1 MSAIIRSNRIGHL
14 ADALADTLSNQS
26 GESSHNNFCK
36 ALTPDPIVVA
46 HPGMERWLRL
56 QLAQRLGIVM
66 AAQFHLPAGFV
77 GTLLYSGLT
86 QRSPLDNRQNL
97 IWMIYRALQAPTA
110 SGRPTSWQRAVRSYL
125 NDGQVG
131 AEVRRYDLA
140 AQLANLYERYSYGRP
155 AWLLHWEE
163 GRRGQCGRSDREGK
177 ELEGWQADLWQH
189 LTAAAGDFL
198 KDPADPQAQPQVPP
212 HRAAMLRD
220 FDPGQARLPE
230 RLHIFA
236 LPVLPAL
243 LGEFLPALEGQV
255 DVRLYDLLPGQQYYG
270 DVRRDS
276 DGVERSAGERLFGLL
291 GQVTRDSQQ
300 LLLDLEERAPGEYG
314 NRDLFA
320 PPPTGDRLLAQ
331 VQRAVGELGL
341 EPSAKEPAN
350 KASADK
356 ASADKASANKA
367 SADKASADQLSADP
381 QPDDLSLQVHSCHSP
396 LREVQ
401 VLRDRLLQLFAADKS
416 LDPSEVLVMAPDIN
430 LYENPIR
437 AVFGTAEGNLRLPW
451 SLADRPWSNDSPL
464 IRTLLSLL
472 QPEQGEFSLPQ
483 VFALLDMDFV
493 HRRLGLDIS
502 AVAALRDWSADAG
515 ARLGSAG
522 MRSGLDKLYSWDRAI
537 ASLLSGFAMNPQVGL
552 PQVRP
557 LGELHWSGAE
567 WVSTLYLFVRQLQ
580 RLRELCA
587 RAPGIEQWEKICDLL
602 CDLVHTGNSDESQ
615 QLGDFKTA
623 FRQTLDRARRAGL
636 ESLPLASLHANLRDN
651 LDGIGL
657 ERGFLTGAI
666 TFCSL
671 VPMRSIPARVIC
683 LMGMQAGSF
692 PRRQTSNSLDLMEGQ
707 HRPGDRSQRN
717 DDLHVF
723 LQALLSAQDHFI
735 LTYEG
740 RNLRDNSEQA
750 LAIPASELLSLLPEQ
765 ARRQVFSEHP
775 MQPFSSRYGQ
785 GDLRTYGAEWLPT
798 GSDSAARK
806 ISAADSQVE
815 PPARTG
821 TLQQG
826 QLPEPPERLGLGRLQ
841 RFLHSPAQAMLTES
855 LHMQLPPLRG
865 ALEDSEPYSMNAL
878 DLWKLG
884 DWMVRWKLHDELS
897 ITTHLRRHELLPAGR
912 GYAKQLRRTFV
923 EATRW
928 GETMRQ
934 EIPANPQLQQLQV
947 QLRNCTLTGQLP
959 IAPGEPLIRWRY
971 GRVRPQDSLDLWL
984 EHLLR
989 TATSAD
995 SEPLSDSLFLT
1006 PKQARG
1012 GKPMAS
1018 FGHRSVFAGAADLTP
1033 ERARELLDD
1042 LLHIYLL
1049 GQVKP
1054 LPFFAAASHDYR
1066 QAQFKQIAQPGR
1078 RLQRDAR
1085 EIAQATWIGNDSEFS
1100 NPELEKFT
1108 AYRLLFGSVF
1118 SPLLSDAFYG
1128 GQQANPQLALNPEF
1142 EELAARIFDPM
1153 LEFWAANPV
1162 RGTEFADWRD
1172 AP

>member
-1 MSAIIRSNRIGHL
+1 MSAIIRSNRIGRL
-14 ADALADTLSNQS
+14 ADALADTLSNRYS
-26 GESSHNNFCK
+26 EDGETGEIGQNDFCK
-36 ALTPDPIVVA
+36 ALTPDPIIVA

-77 GTLLYSGLT
+77 GTLLYSGST

-97 IWMIYRALQAPTA
+97 IWMIYRALQAPTG
-110 SGRPTSWQRAVRSYL
+110 SGRPTSWQRAVRAYL

-140 AQLANLYERYSYGRP
+140 AQLANLYEKYSYGRP

-163 GRRGQCGRSDREGK
+163 GRRNQCGKSDREGK

-212 HRAAMLRD
+212 HRASMLRDFARRD
-220 FDPGQARLPE
+220 FDPGQAQLPQ

-300 LLLDLEERAPGEYG
+300 ILLDLEERAPGEYG

-320 PPPTGDRLLAQ
+320 PASTGDHLLAQ

-341 EPSAKEPAN
+341 EPSAY

-356 ASADKASANKA
+356 A
-367 SADKASADQLSADP
+367 SADP

-416 LDPSEVLVMAPDIN
+416 LDPSEVLVMAPDIS

-502 AVAALRDWSADAG
+502 AVTALRDWSADAG
-515 ARLGSAG
+515 ARLGSDG
-522 MRSGLDKLYSWDRAI
+522 MHSGLDKLYSWDRAI

-580 RLRELCA
+580 RLRQLCA

-636 ESLPLASLHANLRDN
+636 ESLPLASLHANLCDT

-798 GSDSAARK
+798 GNDSAAGK
-806 ISAADSQVE
+806 ISAAGSQVE

-821 TLQQG
+821 TLQQE
-826 QLPEPPERLGLGRLQ
+826 QLPELPERLSLGRLQ

-884 DWMVRWKLHDELS
+884 DWMVRWKLRDELS
-897 ITTHLRRHELLPAGR
+897 ITTHLHRHELLPAGR
-912 GYAKQLRRTFV
+912 EYAKQLRQIFV
-923 EATRW
+923 QTVRWVAAEREAIS
-928 GETMRQ
+928 GNQPLQPLEL
-934 EIPANPQLQQLQV
+934 QLG
-947 QLRNCTLTGQLP
+947 NCTLTANLP
-959 IAPGEPLIRWRY
+959 IKPGEQLIRWRH
-971 GRVRPQDSLDLWL
+971 GRVRPRDSLDLWL

-989 TATSAD
+989 TASNDNNNLGQRD
-995 SEPLSDSLFLT
+995 SQFL
-1006 PKQARG
+1006 AS
-1012 GKPMAS
+1012 KPVSGSPPIAS
-1018 FGHRSVFAGAADLTP
+1018 FGHQSVFPEETDLTP
-1033 ERARELLDD
+1033 GRAQELLED
-1042 LLHIYLL
+1042 LLQIYLL
-1049 GQVKP
+1049 GQTRP
-1054 LPFFAAASHDYR
+1054 LPFFVDTSYDYRYAVFKHATQISPAAAPSKR
-1066 QAQFKQIAQPGR
+1066 PQKSASET
-1078 RLQRDAR
+1078 AR
-1085 EIAQATWIGNDSEFS
+1085 AAWLGDDSGFTSAEFDT
-1100 NPELEKFT
+1100 FT
-1108 AYRLLFGSVF
+1108 AYQLIFGPLF
-1118 SPLLSDAFYG
+1118 SPVLSDTFYG
-1128 GQQANPQLALNPEF
+1128 DRQADPGLALGTEFRQLAG
-1142 EELAARIFDPM
+1142 RIFDPM
-1153 LEFWAANPV
+1153 LEFWTKNPMRTYSQV
-1162 RGTEFADWRD
+1162 LTDWRER
-1172 AP
+1172 P

>member
-314 NRDLFA
+314 NHDLFA

-341 EPSAKEPAN
+341 QPSAKEP
-350 KASADK
+350 
-356 ASADKASANKA
+356 SANKA
-367 SADKASADQLSADP
+367 SANKASADQLSADP

-515 ARLGSAG
+515 ARLGSDG

-587 RAPGIEQWEKICDLL
+587 RAPGIEKWEKICDLL

-806 ISAADSQVE
+806 ISAAGSQVE

-826 QLPEPPERLGLGRLQ
+826 QLPEPPERLSLGRLQ

-884 DWMVRWKLHDELS
+884 DWMVRWKLRDEQP
-897 ITTHLRRHELLPAGR
+897 ITSHLRRHELLPAGR
-912 GYAKQLRRTFV
+912 EYAKQLRQTFV
-923 EATRW
+923 QTVRWVAAKREAIS
-928 GETMRQ
+928 ENQ
-934 EIPANPQLQQLQV
+934 PLQPLELQLG
-947 QLRNCTLTGQLP
+947 NCTLTANLP
-959 IAPGEPLIRWRY
+959 IKSGEQLIRWRH
-971 GRVRPQDSLDLWL
+971 GRVRPRDSLDLWL

-989 TATSAD
+989 TASNDDNNLGQRD
-995 SEPLSDSLFLT
+995 SQFL
-1006 PKQARG
+1006 AS
-1012 GKPMAS
+1012 KPVSGSPPIAS
-1018 FGHRSVFAGAADLTP
+1018 FGHQSVFPEETDLTP
-1033 ERARELLDD
+1033 GRAQELLED
-1042 LLHIYLL
+1042 LLQIYLL
-1049 GQVKP
+1049 GQTRP
-1054 LPFFAAASHDYR
+1054 LPFFVDTSYDYRYAVFKNATQISPAAAPSKR
-1066 QAQFKQIAQPGR
+1066 PQKSASET
-1078 RLQRDAR
+1078 AR
-1085 EIAQATWIGNDSEFS
+1085 AAWLGDDSGFTSAEFDT
-1100 NPELEKFT
+1100 FT
-1108 AYRLLFGSVF
+1108 AYQLIFG
-1118 SPLLSDAFYG
+1118 PLLSPVLSDTFYG
-1128 GQQANPQLALNPEF
+1128 DRQADPGLALGTEFRQLAG
-1142 EELAARIFDPM
+1142 RIFDPM
-1153 LEFWAANPV
+1153 LEFWTKNPMRTYSQV
-1162 RGTEFADWRD
+1162 LTDWREL
-1172 AP
+1172 P